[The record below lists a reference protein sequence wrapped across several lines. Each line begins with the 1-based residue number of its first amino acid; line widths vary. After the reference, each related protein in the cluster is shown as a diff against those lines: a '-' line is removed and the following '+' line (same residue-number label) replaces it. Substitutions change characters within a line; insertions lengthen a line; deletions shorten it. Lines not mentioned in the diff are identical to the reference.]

1 MRRPTYHAKLLIVFA
16 ICVLLLPFTVFSKDF
31 SSYAIIGDTKIGTT
45 ESVYKQFL
53 DIISKKGIHTI
64 FLVGDVIDRPGNEKE
79 WGRFL
84 ELTSNNYDFY
94 IAPGNHDINSAKSL
108 KIYGNLIRKPVYH
121 SLSTEDTNFIVL
133 STETPGE
140 TSRITGKQLEWLRE
154 ELRKNSLYKIVFLH
168 KPLFPTAFGKG
179 YCLDRH
185 MVDRDALHDL
195 FVKSGVNVVF
205 AGHEH
210 LYNRIEK
217 DGIIYVTT
225 GGGGSRLLTFDE
237 EYGGFFHYTIAKRE
251 NGGYIFTVYDMNEYP
266 KDKFSIKKEVK

>member
-1 MRRPTYHAKLLIVFA
+1 MRPAHHIRLLIVFA
-16 ICVLLLPFTVFSKDF
+16 IFILLLPFTVLSNDF
-31 SSYAIIGDTKIGTT
+31 SSFAIIGDTKIGST

-53 DIISKKGIHTI
+53 NIISKKNINTI
-64 FLVGDVIDRPGNEKE
+64 FLVGDVIDRPGSEKE

-84 ELTSNNYDFY
+84 ELTGKNFNFH

-108 KIYGNLIRKPVYH
+108 KVFSNLISKPVYH
-121 SLSTEDTNFIVL
+121 SLSTEDAHFIVL

-140 TSRITGKQLEWLRE
+140 ISRVTGKQLEWLKE
-154 ELRKNSLYKIVFLH
+154 ELKINSLFKIVFLH
-168 KPLFPTAFGKG
+168 KPLFPTIFGKG
-179 YCLDRH
+179 YCLDRYAA
-185 MVDRDALHDL
+185 DRDSLHDL
-195 FVKSGVNVVF
+195 FVKSGVNIVF

-210 LYNRIEK
+210 LYNKIEK

-237 EYGGFFHYTIAKRE
+237 EYGGFFHYIIAKRE

-266 KDKFSIKKEVK
+266 KDKFSIKK